1 MKSGLIAIFLLLG
14 TVLSTRSGELP
25 RREEER
31 MDSMIRRSSLPAH
44 FPVQRFCA
52 VPQTRLFTPIITATS
67 IILTRFR

>member
-31 MDSMIRRSSLPAH
+31 MDSMIRRELSAH